1 MSSLIMSQ
9 TWILRS
15 NISYLTY
22 CIDEQISKYLFYVLY
37 NNDTPSKATH
47 RNQRGKYLLGTWTLP
62 GENVFW
68 TRMIPFW
75 SLLHCTNCYL
85 WPANCAPDTCSP
97 VPPPP
102 VHETLH
108 RMPHILCQRRRRRR
122 GGGYQISMIKYVPS
136 PDWYFS
142 NRPARWLWQL
152 HTAHTTVSTRYWV
165 WNQCLERPF
174 MEPAPRA
181 AGWGGTLV
189 GRGRQG
195 EKTECQTNGIDFS
208 ILISINHSYLSP
220 LHA

>member
-22 CIDEQISKYLFYVLY
+22 CIDEQILKYLFYVLY

-108 RMPHILCQRRRRRR
+108 RMPHILCQRRRR
-122 GGGYQISMIKYVPS
+122 GGGEEGRRVSNFNDKVCTKSRLIFLQRTCTLTLTIAHCTLYCFYQVLSLESVP
-136 PDWYFS
+136 
-142 NRPARWLWQL
+142 
-152 HTAHTTVSTRYWV
+152 
-165 WNQCLERPF
+165 
-174 MEPAPRA
+174 
-181 AGWGGTLV
+181 GTSV
-189 GRGRQG
+189 
-195 EKTECQTNGIDFS
+195 NGTS
-208 ILISINHSYLSP
+208 S
-220 LHA
+220 